1 VAPPVVVAHGARLA
15 QVGTFLYPADG
26 GSAVTEFF
34 KLTGSGND
42 FLFIDARRDAME
54 LSAERIRALCA
65 RGTGVGADGVVVLEG
80 DPAADV
86 RIRYVNSDGS
96 PADLCGNAT
105 LCTVRLAHALD
116 IASPGSTLRIA
127 TDSGILRGRI
137 VSGTPE
143 FDVGRIAQVT
153 LDTGILLGRG
163 EQLIGYAVVGV
174 PHFVLIVDDIESV
187 DVVTRGRAL
196 RHDGWAGPAGA
207 NVNFLARDTRGGWS
221 MRTYERGV
229 EGETLACGTGAI
241 AAATL
246 LLVWQL
252 EPGPLV
258 RIWTRSGKPV
268 DVTVRRHDD
277 HWVASLRGEGRIV
290 FRGELVDV

>member
-1 VAPPVVVAHGARLA
+1 ME
-15 QVGTFLYPADG
+15 QADG
-26 GSAVTEFF
+26 DAVVTQFF

-42 FLFIDARRDAME
+42 FLFLDARHDPMD
-54 LSAERIRALCA
+54 LSAERIRELCA
-65 RGTGVGADGVVVLEG
+65 RGTGVGADGVVLLEG

-143 FDVGRIAQVT
+143 FDVGRIERVT
-153 LDTGILLGRG
+153 MNTAVARAAG
-163 EQLIGYAVVGV
+163 EAVIGYALVGV
-174 PHFVLIVDDIESV
+174 PHFVVVVDDVESV
-187 DVVTRGRAL
+187 DVIARGRTL
-196 RHDGWAGPAGA
+196 RHDAWAGPPGA
-207 NVNFLARDTRGGWS
+207 NVNFLARDARGGWS

-246 LLVWQL
+246 LLAWK
-252 EPGPLV
+252 EDAGPLV

-268 DVTVRRHDD
+268 DVTVRRDD
-277 HWVASLRGEGRIV
+277 DRWAASLRGEGRIV

>member
-1 VAPPVVVAHGARLA
+1 M
-15 QVGTFLYPADG
+15 
-26 GSAVTEFF
+26 TEFF

-65 RGTGVGADGVVVLEG
+65 RGTGVGADGVVVLED

-96 PADLCGNAT
+96 AADLCGNAT

-127 TDSGILRGRI
+127 TDSGVLRGRI

-143 FDVGRIAQVT
+143 FDVGHIAQVA
-153 LDTGILLGRG
+153 LNTGMALAPG
-163 EQLIGYAVVGV
+163 EQIIGYALVGV
-174 PHFVLIVDDIESV
+174 PHFVVVVDDLESV

-196 RHDGWAGPAGA
+196 RHDVWAGPPGA
-207 NVNFLARDTRGGWS
+207 NVNFLAQDSRGGWS

-229 EGETLACGTGAI
+229 EGETLACGTGAV

-246 LLVWQL
+246 LLAWHR
-252 EPGPLV
+252 EAGPLV
-258 RIWTRSGKPV
+258 RIRTRSGKPI
-268 DVTVRRHDD
+268 DVTVRQADD

>member
-1 VAPPVVVAHGARLA
+1 M
-15 QVGTFLYPADG
+15 
-26 GSAVTEFF
+26 VTQFF

-42 FLFIDARRDAME
+42 FLFLDARHDPVD
-54 LSAERIRALCA
+54 LSADRIRALCA
-65 RGTGVGADGVVVLEG
+65 RGTGVGADGLVLLEG

-116 IASPGSTLRIA
+116 IATPGSTLRIA

-143 FDVGRIAQVT
+143 FDVGRIERVT
-153 LDTGILLGRG
+153 MNTGVARADG
-163 EQLIGYAVVGV
+163 EEAIGYAVVGV
-174 PHFVLIVDDIESV
+174 PHFVIVVDDVESI
-187 DVVTRGRAL
+187 DVIARGRTL
-196 RHDGWAGPAGA
+196 RHDAWAGPPGA
-207 NVNFLARDTRGGWS
+207 NVNFVARDARGGWS

-229 EGETLACGTGAI
+229 EGETLACGTGAV
-241 AAATL
+241 AVATL
-246 LLVWQL
+246 LLAWQQDA
-252 EPGPLV
+252 GPLV

-268 DVTVRRHDD
+268 DVTVRRDD
-277 HWVASLRGEGRIV
+277 DRWAASLRGEGRIV